1 MIRKSPAVSRDQA
14 PPHPERAMTVT
25 NTDRILKD
33 MFARLLHQELDHEH
47 VDRLVPVVDGVLE
60 RLQGSY
66 DPDTVQGQN
75 MLRALLCSMVAH
87 GWGLGMH
94 PHNNP
99 SLDLDGRP
107 LEVSVC
113 KDILLPMEDLKSLR
127 YIKKDADGRVK
138 KALFEPDQNQRIR
151 QHIDAILSDVSQR
164 WDE

>member
-1 MIRKSPAVSRDQA
+1 
-14 PPHPERAMTVT
+14 MTVT

-33 MFARLLHQELDHEH
+33 MFSRLLNLGLPQDLLEK
-47 VDRLVPVVDGVLE
+47 LVPVVDGVLD
-60 RLQGSY
+60 RMQGSF
-66 DPDTVQGQN
+66 DPETVQGQN
-75 MLRALLCSMVAH
+75 MMKALLCSMVAH

-99 SLDLDGRP
+99 GQNLDGDAI
-107 LEVSVC
+107 EVRVC

-138 KALFEPDQNQRIR
+138 KALFEPDQNARIR

-164 WDE
+164 WQD